1 MLVFDFFKESKI
13 ETFTK
18 PLDAWLRQPQALA
31 AGIGEVQEKLEV
43 PGHLPESLATS
54 PESLATSPESLEE
67 RSERREVGGEEWEER
82 SERRGVG
89 GGVEG
94 APARYSQAPASCPQA
109 PGHHPP
115 LPRVPRNGG
124 EE

>member
-43 PGHLPESLATS
+43 PGHLPRVPSHLPESLATS

-82 SERRGVG
+82 SERRGV
-89 GGVEG
+89 
-94 APARYSQAPASCPQA
+94 R
-109 PGHHPP
+109 
-115 LPRVPRNGG
+115 G
-124 EE
+124 EEWEEE